1 MRRFSLNVVLVR
13 TLYPRNIG
21 ATSRA
26 MANMGAQ
33 RLILI
38 GPQCAVDYDAQQ
50 AAATGQ
56 EALQNR
62 TTYNSWNEF
71 FDNED
76 EGLRISFTARD
87 GKGRQVRD
95 LDEALRWMQKEHP
108 FFQEETDDV
117 LPVYLIF
124 GPEDAGLAAEDL
136 DYTHFACCLPTFGKN
151 PSLNLAQ
158 ATLIALLMTRLAWG
172 GERTEIQ
179 VRATKRNSRPS
190 VDLAEKSLKTW
201 VEEMGFGVDDR
212 HVSAYTI
219 LKRLLF
225 HNVPTQKEIKMVE
238 TVFQQGIRKLRE
250 YNDMRKQMG
259 LPFVRGSDPDQTDE

>member
-1 MRRFSLNVVLVR
+1 MRKFSLNVVLVR
-13 TLYPRNIG
+13 SLYARNIG

-38 GPQCAVDYDAQQ
+38 APQCEVDYDAQQ

-62 TTYNSWNEF
+62 TTYSSWDQF
-71 FDNED
+71 FECEED
-76 EGLRISFTARD
+76 GIRISFTARD

-95 LDEALRWMQKEHP
+95 LDEALKWIATEHP
-108 FFQEETDDV
+108 LFQEKSEAPI
-117 LPVYLIF
+117 PVYLIF
-124 GPEDAGLAAEDL
+124 GPEDAGLSAEDL
-136 DYTHFACCLPTFGKN
+136 EYTHFACCLPTYGKN

-158 ATLIALLMTRLAWG
+158 ATLIALLLTRIAWG

-179 VRATKRNSRPS
+179 VRATKRSSKPS
-190 VDLAEKSLKTW
+190 VDFAEKSLKTW
-201 VEEMGFGVDDR
+201 LEEMGFGADGR
-212 HVSAYTI
+212 SANAYST

-225 HNVPTQKEIKMVE
+225 HNVPTQNEIQILE
-238 TVFQQGIRKLRE
+238 TVLQQGIRKLRE
-250 YNDMRKQMG
+250 YNELRKKNN
-259 LPFVRGSDPDQTDE
+259 L

>member
-38 GPQCAVDYDAQQ
+38 GPQCEVNYDAQQ
-50 AAATGQ
+50 AAASGQ
-56 EALQNR
+56 DALQNR
-62 TTYNSWNEF
+62 VTYSSWNDF
-71 FDNED
+71 FDNEE

-87 GKGRQVRD
+87 GKGRHVRD
-95 LDEALRWMQKEHP
+95 LDEALKWMEREHP
-108 FFQEETDDV
+108 LFQEKTDEV

-172 GERTEIQ
+172 GERTAIQ

-190 VDLAEKSLKTW
+190 VDLAEKGLKTW
-201 VEEMGFGVDDR
+201 LEEMGFDVDER
-212 HVSAYTI
+212 HISAYTVM
-219 LKRLLF
+219 KRLLF
-225 HNVPTQKEIKMVE
+225 HNVPTSKEIRIVE

-250 YNDMRKQMG
+250 YNDMRKKAG
-259 LPFVRGSDPDQTDE
+259 LPFIRGSD